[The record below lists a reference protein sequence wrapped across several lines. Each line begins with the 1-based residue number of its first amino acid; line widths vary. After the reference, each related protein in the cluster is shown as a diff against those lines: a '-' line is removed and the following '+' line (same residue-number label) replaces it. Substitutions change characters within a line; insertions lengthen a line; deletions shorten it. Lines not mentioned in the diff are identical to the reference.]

1 MKYDMPE
8 PEKRDILDDSI
19 VKQTLDI
26 IENLLEENLDL
37 DITSES
43 EVVEFLD
50 YPERFIKDQRV
61 IKEIRNLKELI
72 IEMSDIYYA
81 E

>member
-1 MKYDMPE
+1 MKYNIPE
-8 PEKRDILDDSI
+8 PQKRDILDDSI

-26 IENLLEENLDL
+26 IENLLEESLDL
-37 DITSES
+37 NITSES

-50 YPERFIKDQRV
+50 YPERFVKDQRV
-61 IKEIRNLKELI
+61 IGEIRNLKELI
-72 IEMSDIYYA
+72 IEMSDIYYV